1 MISNFHTHL
10 KLCNHAVGMSEDYV
24 KEAKKLKFRAL
35 GISDHAPLP
44 NYNVSEEE
52 YNKMYMN
59 ENMKLD
65 EFYNIY
71 LTDVLEAKKNNPDIN
86 ILVGIETEY
95 IKDFHDF
102 YNELSKKLDYMIL
115 GVHFFSHNGRIID
128 SYEPL
133 NEELVIAYAKSVSEA
148 LDTGLF
154 KIIAHPDL
162 FLINN
167 LEFDDVCLKASKIIL
182 DACKRNNILVEIN
195 ARGMRKTLEN
205 GEYQYP
211 RKEFFKEAK
220 KYDVEFIIGLDAHN
234 PKEICVDVIKKAE
247 DFCKNLGITPVNM

>member
-24 KEAKKLKFRAL
+24 KEAKRLNFKAL

-44 NYNVSEEE
+44 NYNVTDDE
-52 YNKMYMN
+52 YKSMYMN

-86 ILVGIETEY
+86 ILVGLETEY
-95 IKDFHDF
+95 IKEYHGF
-102 YNELSKKLDYMIL
+102 YLELSKKLDYMIL
-115 GVHFFSHNGRIID
+115 GVHFFSHNGKIID
-128 SYEPL
+128 SYVPL
-133 NEELVIAYAKSVSEA
+133 DDELIISYANNVSEA

-162 FLINN
+162 FLYCKQEFNKAC
-167 LEFDDVCLKASKIIL
+167 LEASKIIL
-182 DACKRNNILVEIN
+182 QACKRNNTLVEIN
-195 ARGMRKTLEN
+195 ARGMRRTLEN

-211 RKEFFKEAK
+211 RTEFFNEAK

-234 PKEICVDVIKKAE
+234 PKEICEDLIKKAE
-247 DFCKNLGITPVNM
+247 DFCRKLEISPINM